1 MHPCSTYRH
10 RASLGPGVQ
19 PRLRP
24 SEGGLGLDAGK
35 AARTLCASMGMKWA
49 NGGNDNRKRLPVKL
63 RGKEQ
68 LAKLVII
75 AANCSKRNYGGFGS
89 YGGFDDSKGSR
100 DSLPPLALKQSSR
113 N

>member
-24 SEGGLGLDAGK
+24 SEGGLGLDAGR

-63 RGKEQ
+63 RGKGIPIE
-68 LAKLVII
+68 LVNIG
-75 AANCSKRNYGGFGS
+75 ARSKGNHGGVGS
-89 YGGFDDSKGSR
+89 YGGFDDSKSSR

>member
-24 SEGGLGLDAGK
+24 SEGGLGLDAGR

-49 NGGNDNRKRLPVKL
+49 NGDNDNRKRLPVKQ
-63 RGKEQ
+63 RGKSSPIE
-68 LAKLVII
+68 LLNIGAR
-75 AANCSKRNYGGFGS
+75 SKGNYGDVGS
-89 YGGFDDSKGSR
+89 YGGFDDSKDSR

>member
-10 RASLGPGVQ
+10 RASLGPDVQ

-49 NGGNDNRKRLPVKL
+49 NGGNDNRKRLPVKR
-63 RGKEQ
+63 RGKSSPI
-68 LAKLVII
+68 KLLNTGARSNESSV
-75 AANCSKRNYGGFGS
+75 S
-89 YGGFDDSKGSR
+89 YGGFDDSKDSR
-100 DSLPPLALKQSSR
+100 DSLPPLALKQSTS